1 MKLEDIIA
9 ISGMPGLYKM
19 AGSRPN
25 GIIVEDLDNGKRK
38 FVPSRK
44 HQFSPLET
52 ISIFTLADTEGLVDV
67 LRKMHALK
75 DEVPVVPPSAS
86 NEELREYF
94 LKVLPDH
101 DQSRVFTR
109 DIKKMVKWYQFLES
123 RNLFDAT
130 SDEEE

>member
-9 ISGMPGLYKM
+9 VSGMPGLYKL

-25 GIIVEDLDNGKRK
+25 GIIVEDLDSGKRK
-38 FVPSRK
+38 FVPNRK

-67 LRKMHALK
+67 LRKMHTLK
-75 DEVPVVPPSAS
+75 DEIPVVEANAS
-86 NEELREYF
+86 NEELRDYF

-109 DIKKMVKWYQFLES
+109 DIKKMVKWYQFLEA
-123 RNLFDAT
+123 RDLFNVI

>member
-9 ISGMPGLYKM
+9 VSGMPGLYKM

-25 GIIVEDLDNGKRK
+25 GIIVEDLDTGKRK

-52 ISIFTLADTEGLVDV
+52 ISIFTLNDTEGLVDV
-67 LRKMHALK
+67 LRKMHTLK
-75 DEVPVVPPSAS
+75 DEIELVSPNAS
-86 NEELREYF
+86 NEELRAYF

-101 DQSRVFTR
+101 DPSRVFTR
-109 DIKKMVKWYQFLES
+109 DIKKMVKWYEFLAS
-123 RNLFDAT
+123 RDLFAQA

>member
-9 ISGMPGLYKM
+9 VSGMPGLYKM

-25 GIIVEDLDNGKRK
+25 GIIVEDLDSGKRK

-52 ISIFTLADTEGLVDV
+52 ISIFTIADTEGLVDV
-67 LRKMHALK
+67 LRKMHLLK
-75 DEVPVVPPSAS
+75 DEVPIVSPNSS
-86 NEELREYF
+86 NEELRDYF
-94 LKVLPDH
+94 LKILPDH

-109 DIKKMVKWYQFLES
+109 DIKKMIKWYDFLEN
-123 RNLFDAT
+123 RNLFEMV